1 MADCRDYLT
10 RSCSFDSTFE
20 QILPPEQWKIYLSD
34 DSDIKRGPKLDRA
47 TFEGFLDDDGRLVEV
62 QSFRQAVFRGGIESD
77 VRQDAWAFLYGL
89 YPFQST
95 RRERKVL
102 SMEYHYRYEAL
113 KARWKALLAL
123 TTPPNDVT
131 ANGAEEVHLSR
142 KSSESLH
149 NIHEKSDVSD
159 CRCGETDLHNR
170 NSTQNG
176 PETKEDQRLQMECM
190 ELQARIYAE
199 REPLDIDNMDA
210 FKKSIRIID
219 KDVPRTDRDHP
230 KFKGPN
236 NPNLPRLRNILITF
250 AVFHPQVTYAQG
262 MNDVLSRFFVV
273 MDSEVESYWCFTLY
287 LETIYKDFLE
297 DGMLHKLGI
306 LTQMLQEIDP
316 FLYDHLTSC
325 EIGDLMFCH
334 RWLLLCFKREFQY
347 EESLMLFEII
357 SSKHLEVSS
366 VVAERARDIA
376 RARDFLKA
384 GGRQRVH
391 AEVVRTDFT
400 FELFVCTTILY
411 DNRQALLGCIDSA
424 TVFQYVVNGLSFNLD
439 LQHILCLAEKMLLAY
454 CRRTAVKDSFELLEH
469 DEAFSTHS

>member
-1 MADCRDYLT
+1 MADYLT

-47 TFEGFLDDDGRLVEV
+47 TFEGFMDSDGRLVEV

-77 VRQDAWAFLYGL
+77 VRRDAWAFLFGL
-89 YPFQST
+89 FPFQST
-95 RRERKVL
+95 RREREVL
-102 SMEYHYRYEAL
+102 AVEYHYRYQAL

-123 TTPPNDVT
+123 TTPPHDTT
-131 ANGAEEVHLSR
+131 ANSTEEIHLSR
-142 KSSESLH
+142 KNSESLH
-149 NIHEKSDVSD
+149 GVHEKIE
-159 CRCGETDLHNR
+159 CRCGKTEPL
-170 NSTQNG
+170 NSSTKRNG
-176 PETKEDQRLQMECM
+176 PLSETRKDRQMQMECM

-199 REPLDIDNMDA
+199 REPLDLDNLEG

-236 NPNLPRLRNILITF
+236 NPNLERLRDILITF

-273 MDSEVESYWCFTLY
+273 MDDEVESYWCFTLY

-297 DGMLHKLGI
+297 DGMLHKLEI
-306 LTQMLQEIDP
+306 LKHLLQEIDP
-316 FLYDHLTSC
+316 LLNEHLEVC

-357 SSKHLEVSS
+357 SSQHLELSS
-366 VVAERARDIA
+366 VTAERARDIA

-411 DNRQALLGCIDSA
+411 DNRQSLLECIDSA
-424 TVFQYVVNGLSFNLD
+424 TVFQYVVNGLSYNLD
-439 LQHILCLAEKMLLAY
+439 LQHILCLAEKMFLAY
-454 CRRTAVKDSFELLEH
+454 CRKTAVRDSFELVDH
-469 DEAFSTHS
+469 DDG